1 MLWDD
6 GLINIV
12 HSVDLFRSDS
22 CLSKVYSEKAKL
34 EVGEKVKMFYNKC
47 WYHGS
52 ILSINEEDFQQVSS
66 KYPSKHFVLRDL
78 SMVAYT
84 KPTVAVKA
92 TTSDEED
99 RVLSEDEDLQM
110 MFGEDASHIDLGV

>member
-1 MLWDD
+1 M
-6 GLINIV
+6 
-12 HSVDLFRSDS
+12 DLFRSDR
-22 CLSKVYSEKAKL
+22 CLLKIYSEKAKL

-52 ILSINEEDFQQVSS
+52 ILSINEEDFLEVAS

-84 KPTVAVKA
+84 KPTVTVKA
-92 TTSDEED
+92 TIGDGED
-99 RVLSEDEDLQM
+99 RVLSEDEDFQM
-110 MFGEDASHIDLGV
+110 MFGEDASHTDLGL

>member
-1 MLWDD
+1 MVLWDD
-6 GLINIV
+6 GLINIA
-12 HSVDLFRSDS
+12 HSVDLFRSDD
-22 CLSKVYSEKAKL
+22 CPSKVYSEKAKL

-52 ILSINEEDFQQVSS
+52 ILSINEEEFLQVAS

-84 KPTVAVKA
+84 EPTVTEIADSV
-92 TTSDEED
+92 ED
-99 RVLSEDEDLQM
+99 RILSEDEDLQM
-110 MFGEDASHIDLGV
+110 MFGEDASYTDLGL

>member
-6 GLINIV
+6 GIINV
-12 HSVDLFRSDS
+12 VRSFDLFRSDH
-22 CLSKVYSEKAKL
+22 CARVNSEKVNI

-47 WYHGS
+47 CYHGS
-52 ILSINEEDFQQVSS
+52 ILSINEEEFLQVAS
-66 KYPSKHFVLRDL
+66 KYPSKHFLLRDL

-84 KPTVAVKA
+84 KPTVTGKV
-92 TTSDEED
+92 TTGDGED

-110 MFGEDASHIDLGV
+110 MFGEDASHTDLGE